1 MLAEYNKAYPS
12 CAEEIVDMARRQSTH
27 RQSVERTVIEGDVK
41 RANRGQILGFIVAM
55 TIVLGGVALLWQG
68 KSITGLITLV
78 GGMTG
83 LVGIFVYARRRGPRP
98 VGAELPLRTHSG
110 QCVTT
115 THEREAGAPS
125 RPYLAAS

>member
-27 RQSVERTVIEGDVK
+27 RPSVERTVIEGDVK

-83 LVGIFVYARRRGPRP
+83 LVGIFVYARRREDKEL
-98 VGAELPLRTHSG
+98 AEKRRALAIPPP
-110 QCVTT
+110 
-115 THEREAGAPS
+115 PS
-125 RPYLAAS
+125 RPPQP